1 MPEYLIWVRS
11 RPITCSRGKARL
23 AAATLVVKLMMV
35 EAWRSAGGGFV
46 TPSHAIV
53 SLSFPTDTSPGMPDR
68 PVPEQN
74 LAE

>member
-1 MPEYLIWVRS
+1 
-11 RPITCSRGKARL
+11 
-23 AAATLVVKLMMV
+23 MMV

-46 TPSHAIV
+46 TPSHGIV
-53 SLSFPTDTSPGMPDR
+53 SLSFPTDISPGMPDR